1 VVHPATRRRA
11 AATPGGQPAATFIL
25 ASVSAYE
32 MPVRIPIIVVFWSEP
47 YSDCVGSLEAD
58 PLMPSTRNRAAALRW
73 QKTTLPKQVS
83 ILAPYAIYN
92 RYHGYEEG
100 KVCV

>member
-1 VVHPATRRRA
+1 
-11 AATPGGQPAATFIL
+11 
-25 ASVSAYE
+25 
-32 MPVRIPIIVVFWSEP
+32 
-47 YSDCVGSLEAD
+47 
-58 PLMPSTRNRAAALRW
+58 MPSTRNRAAALRW